1 MNDDTKKERDELP
14 EDLYRYASSTDC
26 ILRAISNLS
35 KKIDDTQ
42 KESEEKERVR
52 FAVTITV
59 AVLSFLAGAVAAITG
74 VLTLIG

>member
-1 MNDDTKKERDELP
+1 MNDDPKKERDELP

-35 KKIDDTQ
+35 KKIDDAQ
-42 KESEEKERVR
+42 KESVEKERVR